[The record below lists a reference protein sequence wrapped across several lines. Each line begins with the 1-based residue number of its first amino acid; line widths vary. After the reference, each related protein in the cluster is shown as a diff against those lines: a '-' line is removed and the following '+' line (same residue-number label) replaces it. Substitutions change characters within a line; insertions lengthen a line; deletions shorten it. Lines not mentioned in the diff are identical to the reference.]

1 VLFDHFEKNG
11 PKSES
16 IPYPYTKKRKS

>member
-1 VLFDHFEKNG
+1 DHFEKNG